1 MTLPEGFQF
10 SQSSLQDYVDCQR
23 RFQLRYLLRL
33 AWPAVEAEP
42 VQENERHMRLG
53 AQFHQM
59 IHQHLLGIPAERL
72 AALLHDETLQSWWEN
87 YLAFR
92 QSKPGQA
99 LDPQAAGLRIYPE
112 ISLSAAC
119 GLPTNEG
126 CRWLAKY
133 DLIALTPDNRALIYD
148 WKTSRHRPKRTWLT
162 ERLQTRLYPYLLVQA
177 GQCLNNG
184 QPIRPEQ
191 IEMIYWFANFP
202 EQPEH
207 FPYNDQQYAADQSY
221 LNDLVS
227 QIQHKSAASSTQ
239 PDSEF
244 PLVQD
249 EKRCRFCAYR
259 SLCDRGVQAGSVD
272 LMEMDETEEAAPQIT
287 LDLEQI
293 GEIEF

>member
-119 GLPTNEG
+119 SLPASEG

-133 DLIALTPDNRALIYD
+133 DLIALTSDNQVLIYD

-202 EQPEH
+202 EQPER
-207 FPYNDQQYAADQSY
+207 FPYNDRQHAADQSY

-227 QIQHKSAASSTQ
+227 QIQHKSAVSSTQ

-244 PLVQD
+244 PLTQD

-272 LMEMDETEEAAPQIT
+272 LMEMGETEEAAPQIT